1 MEACVTV
8 SPCPICGGEEFDV
21 LMHNRFGVYLG
32 SQTSTTLE
40 VNTSLCQGCGL
51 VFHNPLPSH
60 EELER
65 YYGLSESDAE
75 SPVFSLIPEQLDGKA
90 RLDAFRQEMVGYFQR
105 HWGERAPGRLLEMG
119 SNEGH
124 LLYGFREMGWDIQ
137 GAELNRRAST
147 MARALFNV
155 PVHDGTI
162 HTLSAAPHS
171 FDAIVSVHVLEHVH
185 DPKETL
191 KGCHHLLHP
200 DGLLYLEVPNLEQ
213 IPVSLAGTL
222 FCFEHLYYFTPMS
235 VTNVLHQA
243 GFKVVHLDDNI
254 GYPAIR
260 VIAKPTRDLCAIS
273 SDYARAA
280 HLYDNKIQEGDRLIK
295 ELGYR
300 LKSWVSNWAREQ
312 QRVVVYGAG
321 QHTKN
326 ILELADFQQVNVVGL
341 VDGDPQKQGK
351 VFNGYQVFRPQ
362 DMLDLRP
369 DAILISSYAHQNEIA
384 DSLRAKFPAE
394 SIFTLYD
401 HVFELEEYAYQIQ
414 SKSEQTRR

>member
-1 MEACVTV
+1 MEVCVTV
-8 SPCPICGGEEFDV
+8 SPCPICGGEDFDV

-32 SQTSTTLE
+32 SATSTTLE
-40 VNTSLCQGCGL
+40 VDTSLCQGCGL

-60 EELER
+60 EELEQ

-90 RLDAFRQEMVGYFQR
+90 RLDAFRQEMVGFLQR
-105 HWGERAPGRLLEMG
+105 HWGERSPGRLLEMG

-124 LLYGFREMGWDIQ
+124 LLHGFRECGWDVQ
-137 GAELNRRAST
+137 GAELNRRASAV
-147 MARALFNV
+147 ARALFNV

-162 HTLSAAPHS
+162 QSLSADPHS
-171 FDAIVSVHVLEHVH
+171 FEAIVSVHVLEHVH
-185 DPKETL
+185 DPLETL
-191 KGCHHLLHP
+191 KECHHLLHP
-200 DGLLYLEVPNLEQ
+200 DGVLYLEVPNLEQ

-222 FCFEHLYYFTPMS
+222 FCFEHLYYFTPRS
-235 VTNVLHQA
+235 VTNVLHQS
-243 GFKVVHLDDNI
+243 GFEVVDLDDQI

-260 VIAKPTRDLCAIS
+260 VIAKPTSTRREIA
-273 SDYARAA
+273 SDYDRATC
-280 HLYDNKIQEGDRLIK
+280 LYQNKIQDGHRLS
-295 ELGYR
+295 EDLGCR
-300 LKSWVSNWAREQ
+300 LKSWVTQWTHEHK
-312 QRVVVYGAG
+312 RVVLYGAG

-351 VFNGYQVFRPQ
+351 VFNGYQVFRRQ

-384 DSLRAKFPAE
+384 DSLRAEFPAE